1 MTFYFRLLTFEM
13 FRKEGAFHEE
23 DGESRG
29 DCYGIRLFE
38 NKAIR
43 SSGEELKKRV
53 SKVETR

>member
-1 MTFYFRLLTFEM
+1 MLVYWKSVSYDILLSIIDFRNVSK
-13 FRKEGAFHEE
+13 RRAFHEE

-43 SSGEELKKRV
+43 SSGEE
-53 SKVETR
+53 

>member
-43 SSGEELKKRV
+43 SSGEE
-53 SKVETR
+53 